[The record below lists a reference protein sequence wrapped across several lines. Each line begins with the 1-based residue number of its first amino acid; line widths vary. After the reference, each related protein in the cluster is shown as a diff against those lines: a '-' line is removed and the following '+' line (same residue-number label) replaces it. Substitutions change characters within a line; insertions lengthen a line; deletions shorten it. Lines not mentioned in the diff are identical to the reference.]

1 MIRIRWPL
9 IGLILLA
16 LSMFLSACSAK
27 HCPSARPMLPP
38 VVYLQ
43 EVPEPQLKGRTNKAL
58 LDWAVE
64 LREALRL
71 ANGDKKALRDW
82 VTQYAE

>member
-16 LSMFLSACSAK
+16 L
-27 HCPSARPMLPP
+27 PMLPP

-64 LREALRL
+64 LRQALRL
-71 ANGDKKALRDW
+71 ANGDKKALREW
-82 VTQYAE
+82 VNSLARE